1 MKRFVLL
8 LLIACLCTYFAEAQK
23 VIVRDYWMKRSFS
36 IDSIVKASSEK
47 VIAKIGKENFKNWTD
62 SISVRWINTNP
73 CAGVKV
79 PCDPPP
85 PMISDRNRHE
95 INYYFSVPGYGKYV
109 KANFAY
115 QNLKGK
121 MEIEDRWLF
130 PPAKELFKYHFIKK
144 DSAIRVVIKYLY
156 LKDTAEVTYKFQ
168 PMQYAGLL
176 AWEFGVYPD
185 YVIMDAMTGKVLH
198 YSGPRREKVKKDS
211 IDKAK
216 PKETIAPPPE
226 QKCNY
231 TTYAPVTGKNKRHY
245 LNKCQAEKAGVKV
258 MKEGYEKKYYKESD
272 VFTWPIEQVCDP
284 LPMPGDTVRPESL
297 KDGTLIYTRKGKKFR
312 GTQNLC
318 RCLPGETKI
327 ATPRGEK
334 RISELATG
342 DTVWTADKTGKRVAA
357 PLVAV
362 NKVNPGDDHQMVCIE
377 LADGRSLKATPE
389 HPSADENRS
398 IDQFNIG
405 HVMDGSSVV
414 KKYYMPYG
422 EPHTFDILPAGET
435 GTYWAKGVL
444 IGSTLSAWYKLS
456 AKK

>member
-1 MKRFVLL
+1 
-8 LLIACLCTYFAEAQK
+8 
-23 VIVRDYWMKRSFS
+23 
-36 IDSIVKASSEK
+36 
-47 VIAKIGKENFKNWTD
+47 
-62 SISVRWINTNP
+62 
-73 CAGVKV
+73 
-79 PCDPPP
+79 
-85 PMISDRNRHE
+85 
-95 INYYFSVPGYGKYV
+95 
-109 KANFAY
+109 
-115 QNLKGK
+115 
-121 MEIEDRWLF
+121 
-130 PPAKELFKYHFIKK
+130 
-144 DSAIRVVIKYLY
+144 
-156 LKDTAEVTYKFQ
+156 
-168 PMQYAGLL
+168 
-176 AWEFGVYPD
+176 
-185 YVIMDAMTGKVLH
+185 
-198 YSGPRREKVKKDS
+198 
-211 IDKAK
+211 
-216 PKETIAPPPE
+216 
-226 QKCNY
+226 
-231 TTYAPVTGKNKRHY
+231 
-245 LNKCQAEKAGVKV
+245 

-405 HVMDGSSVV
+405 HVMD
-414 KKYYMPYG
+414 
-422 EPHTFDILPAGET
+422 TQL
-435 GTYWAKGVL
+435 
-444 IGSTLSAWYKLS
+444 
-456 AKK
+456 